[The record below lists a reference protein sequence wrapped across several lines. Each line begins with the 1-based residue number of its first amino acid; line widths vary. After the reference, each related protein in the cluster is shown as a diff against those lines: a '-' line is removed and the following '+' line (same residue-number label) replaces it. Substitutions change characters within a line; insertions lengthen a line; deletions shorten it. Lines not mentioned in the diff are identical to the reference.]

1 MCDNSEELWWQWT
14 SNWACDKESVYL
26 LLCFELWYVT
36 VLTMDWCILNVAID
50 SIYVLKTDI
59 FNQSFVFL
67 LLQDL
72 QFDISQA
79 KRYFSSFSKIVIHVY
94 TGMFIHVYV
103 GKKNQVKLELFLE
116 NRYPTYISF
125 WILQPV
131 ALKLILS

>member
-1 MCDNSEELWWQWT
+1 
-14 SNWACDKESVYL
+14 
-26 LLCFELWYVT
+26 
-36 VLTMDWCILNVAID
+36 MDWCILNVAID

-94 TGMFIHVYV
+94 TGMSIHVPVYV
-103 GKKNQVKLELFLE
+103 EKKIRLSMNYFWKTGTLHTSVFGYFNQLL
-116 NRYPTYISF
+116 
-125 WILQPV
+125 
-131 ALKLILS
+131 

>member
-1 MCDNSEELWWQWT
+1 
-14 SNWACDKESVYL
+14 
-26 LLCFELWYVT
+26 
-36 VLTMDWCILNVAID
+36 MDWCILNVAID

-79 KRYFSSFSKIVIHVY
+79 KKYFSSFSIIVIHVY

-103 GKKNQVKLELFLE
+103 EKKIRLSLNYFWKTGT
-116 NRYPTYISF
+116 RTYISF
-125 WILQPV
+125 WILQQV

>member
-1 MCDNSEELWWQWT
+1 
-14 SNWACDKESVYL
+14 
-26 LLCFELWYVT
+26 
-36 VLTMDWCILNVAID
+36 MDWCILNVAID

-72 QFDISQA
+72 QFDIPQA
-79 KRYFSSFSKIVIHVY
+79 KKYFSSFSKIVIHVY

-103 GKKNQVKLELFLE
+103 EKKNLVKHELFLE
-116 NRYPTYISF
+116 NRYPYIHQFLDTSS
-125 WILQPV
+125 V

>member
-1 MCDNSEELWWQWT
+1 
-14 SNWACDKESVYL
+14 
-26 LLCFELWYVT
+26 
-36 VLTMDWCILNVAID
+36 MDWCILNVAID
-50 SIYVLKTDI
+50 GIYVLKTDI

-79 KRYFSSFSKIVIHVY
+79 KRYFSSFSEIVIHVY
-94 TGMFIHVYV
+94 TGMCE
-103 GKKNQVKLELFLE
+103 KKKIRLSMNYFWKTGT
-116 NRYPTYISF
+116 RTYISF

>member
-1 MCDNSEELWWQWT
+1 
-14 SNWACDKESVYL
+14 
-26 LLCFELWYVT
+26 
-36 VLTMDWCILNVAID
+36 MDWCILNVAID

>member
-1 MCDNSEELWWQWT
+1 
-14 SNWACDKESVYL
+14 
-26 LLCFELWYVT
+26 
-36 VLTMDWCILNVAID
+36 MDWCIFNVAID

-79 KRYFSSFSKIVIHVY
+79 KKYFSSFSKIVIHVY

-103 GKKNQVKLELFLE
+103 EKKNQVKLELFLE